1 MPTLLIKCRFIA
13 HSYSGV
19 RQGPDLREELDW
31 PPAPGRLHQGLMAC
45 TLSNLPN
52 SLIGGHA
59 EPTLAALRWLE
70 KFPPPEVRASRLT
83 DDSDYRRALMVAMP
97 HNSPAKPKAGGFASY
112 HNDLAPVLRATP
124 MENTPLIVEYQWKED
139 SHEFTDEIKR
149 HLPALQDAAA
159 RLRYLGRAEDRVEC
173 MVRWI
178 AEGEP
183 HPEDCSLEVW
193 RPSDFFW
200 EIGLLVPRPESTQTL
215 KAAFQNTCKRRGR
228 EAKPPARLCL
238 REQGYIRN
246 AVEGRLPVHSAIF
259 QVYETGSPDSLVC
272 DSINA
277 HKYRSVLRNRACE
290 LSTDDDPWVTPEL
303 ACELICGHTE
313 DGKHAQQPHLA
324 YVPLPSISLSGKGD
338 GRVRRFAL
346 VGYAS
351 EKNTKAARSVYRTLA
366 ANLDGK
372 FDCADKPSWQMQLVD
387 RPDQDRVWRLYSG
400 SSRAWASVT
409 PVAISRNFSVPKF
422 SPSGEPLS
430 KNEQYLR
437 KLAEWQK
444 LLRDSLRHI
453 ALPEEVVNATE
464 IEISMTPF
472 IPKCERAEKFRAPGE
487 KAVLTHVRLTF
498 PEPIRGPLILGD
510 RRYFGLG
517 LCIPIQDGEK

>member
-1 MPTLLIKCRFIA
+1 MPTLLIQCRCIA
-13 HSYSGV
+13 YSYSGV
-19 RQGPDLREELDW
+19 RQGPDLRDELDW

-52 SLIGGHA
+52 SLTCSYA

-70 KFPPPEVRASRLT
+70 TLYPPEVWASRLT
-83 DDSDYRRALMVAMP
+83 DDSNYRRALMVAMP

-124 MENTPLIVEYQWKED
+124 MEKAPLFVEYRWDEG
-139 SHEFTDEIKR
+139 SPEFADKVQH
-149 HLPALQDAAA
+149 HLPALQDATA

-173 MVRWI
+173 IVRWI
-178 AEGEP
+178 AEGESD
-183 HPEDCSLEVW
+183 PEDRSLEVW
-193 RPSDFFW
+193 RPSEFSR
-200 EIGLLVPRPESTQTL
+200 EIGLLVPRPHSTQDLQT
-215 KAAFQNTCKRRGR
+215 AFQKLENMKGR
-228 EAKPPARLCL
+228 EAKPPARLSL
-238 REQGYIRN
+238 REQGYTSN
-246 AVEGRLPVHSAIF
+246 AVEGRLPVYIAIL
-259 QVYETGSPDSLVC
+259 QVYETGSPDPLVC

-277 HKYRSVLRNRACE
+277 HMYRSVLRNRACK
-290 LSTDDDPWVTPEL
+290 LAADDNPWMNPVL
-303 ACELICGHTE
+303 ARELISGHIE

-351 EKNTKAARSVYRTLA
+351 EQNTEAARSIYRTLA
-366 ANLDGK
+366 ANLDGR
-372 FDCADKPSWQMQLVD
+372 FDCENKPSWQMQLVD
-387 RPDQDRVWRLYSG
+387 RPDRDKVWRLYSAP
-400 SSRAWASVT
+400 SRIWTSVT
-409 PVAISRNFSVPKF
+409 PVALSRGFKVPKF
-422 SPSGEPLS
+422 SPTGELLS
-430 KNEQYLR
+430 KSERYLR

-453 ALPEEVVNATE
+453 ELPEELIKATE

-472 IPKCERAEKFRAPGE
+472 IPKCERAEKYRAPGE
-487 KAVLTHVRLTF
+487 KSVLVHVRLTF
-498 PEPIRGPLILGD
+498 PEPVRGPLLLGD

-517 LCIPIQDGEK
+517 LLAPVLAHG